1 MITYELMLVIDPK
14 AGESVVSLVSKSLND
29 AKAESVKVTKIGK
42 KTLAYPIRKNL
53 EAEFVLFSFAAD
65 GEAPKILSD
74 ILKVQREEVLRFLVV
89 KTKEARVK
97 KRRPAKEEEKVEV
110 AVPKVTVKTVSKSKA
125 TSAVK
130 KPREPFEKTQGKPK
144 AAKAGKK
151 EEKKV
156 KSEKGNKKA
165 GKKK

>member
-1 MITYELMLVIDPK
+1 MVTYELMLVIDPK
-14 AGESVVSLVSKSLND
+14 AGDSAVSLVTKSLSD
-29 AKAESVKVTKIGK
+29 AKAESVKVSKIGK

-53 EAEFVLFSFAAD
+53 EAEFVLFTFNAD

-97 KRRPAKEEEKVEV
+97 KRRPSKEEEKAEV
-110 AVPKVTVKTVSKSKA
+110 VLPKVTVKTVSKTKE
-125 TSAVK
+125 
-130 KPREPFEKTQGKPK
+130 PREEKAIKV
-144 AAKAGKK
+144 KAGKK
-151 EEKKV
+151 EDKKV
-156 KSEKGNKKA
+156 KSTKGNKKQETSNKKA